1 MQFFQLLLILDEL
14 FASDLS
20 EVVCSYSNL
29 NWTGCSHGCRK
40 PKYGFKLQIFS
51 KTSKCCVSVG
61 ILSLKN
67 EQLSHYNIC
76 ISVAL
81 VL

>member
-29 NWTGCSHGCRK
+29 NQTGCSHGCRR
-40 PKYGFKLQIFS
+40 PKCGFEVLLKICSL
-51 KTSKCCVSVG
+51 KCCVSVG
-61 ILSLKN
+61 MLSLKN
-67 EQLSHYNIC
+67 EQLSHYSTC